1 MSFNKI
7 KLMAIM
13 WDSHEPILERASK
26 HVDMDITYYSSKD
39 LSSDD
44 DCLDKLI
51 SEMNDSD
58 IILLYRS
65 STDFW
70 DKLEDRINL
79 IKNNKKIVCFGSD
92 PTHWSL
98 TSVDHEIAI
107 TAFQYASNSGE
118 ENFIR
123 LFNFLGNKLCGMQV
137 EVLPP
142 VELPWQGIIH
152 PDCPGTVFSRTTDY
166 MQWYG
171 KDRTQPWVG
180 IIASRPVWAM
190 DGCAVECNLLRD
202 LENLGINV
210 ILIFTTFSKDISKGA
225 LSVSEAAEKYFM
237 LDNIPL
243 VNAVVKFTTAFVG
256 GNTYGD
262 DAQASIGGEE
272 ILSLLDVPV
281 YQPVVLSRMSV
292 EEWRNSLGLTSD
304 ITWQIVFPEFEGII
318 EPLVIGSDKGYST
331 IDSDLRIV
339 LEERS
344 RKIAQRVAK
353 QINLQRK
360 SNSEKKVLIFLNNFP
375 CAGVEANIGAA
386 AGLDSLESVSDILKR
401 MKEEGYTVDAP
412 ENGKE
417 LIELILERKAYSE
430 FRWTTIQEI
439 IKCGGAIHRMPVEE
453 YNDYFKTLPESTQ
466 ADVINFWGEPPGM
479 GMVFENE
486 IVITGVSFGN
496 VIVAVQPKRGCYG
509 SRCDGEVCKILHD
522 PLCPPTHQFLATY
535 HYFEEIWGADV
546 IIHTGTHGSMEWTP
560 GKGVGMTETCYPDI
574 CIGTSPHLY
583 IYNSNNPPEGIVA
596 KRRSYATLIDHLQM
610 TMTRVELYDEYSD
623 LENLLSE
630 YNTACTNPVHSEQ
643 LKEQIIALASNL
655 FKELEFN
662 DDIPL
667 KDCVKICHDA
677 LSRIRNSQMNLGLH
691 TFGRIPIGDERCEV
705 INSIVRYGEEHDSIR
720 DCVADIMGLDLSTLY
735 ADQGE
740 INEKYQTSNGA
751 LIEEIGIKTRDIVKL
766 ILAGFD
772 TSSAV
777 TSVMTKAN
785 DIQISAF
792 GKFIDEIKDIDE
804 RLNDSC
810 EMDALLRGLNGRRI
824 SPGPAGPI
832 TRGRYDILPT
842 GRNFYSM
849 DPFSVPSTTAWKVGM
864 RLADGIIE
872 KYLHESGEIPE
883 SIAFFWTMGE
893 IISTG
898 GEMMSQLLYLLGVKP
913 KWGLDGRV
921 KDIEIIPLEELKWPR
936 IDITVNVSC
945 ILRDNLMNCIDLI
958 DSAVRAV
965 AELDE
970 PLDKNYVRK
979 HTLESITS
987 GMDADDA
994 LTRMFGAPPGS
1005 YISGVNLAVF
1015 ASSWKEDKDLAEI
1028 FVKAKGYGYGN
1039 SRNGKPMF
1047 EQFASSLSRVNVT
1060 FDKVSSDEGDILA
1073 CGGHFSNVGGLTVAA
1088 RYLSGTDVKA
1098 YYGDTRDPRDISVNT
1113 LADEIRRVMRTKVL
1127 NPAWIEG
1134 MKQHGYKG
1142 AGDIMKKISRL
1153 YGWEASTK
1161 EVDDWI
1167 FDEVTATFVSD
1178 PEMRQFFKD
1187 NNPYALEEIARRLL
1201 EANSRGLW
1209 NTDNDTLQ
1217 DLQNVYLDLESV
1229 LEDLSGDGEYQGGSI
1244 DIFTSSDISSWN
1256 SNMANASDIVSRVKK
1271 NQIKPENTDNKS

>member
-1 MSFNKI
+1 MNSNRI
-7 KLMAIM
+7 KLMTIM
-13 WDSHEPILERASK
+13 WDSHGPIIERASK
-26 HVDMDITYYSSKD
+26 HVDMDITYYSPKK
-39 LSSDD
+39 LSEDD

-51 SEMNDSD
+51 SEMNHSD

-70 DKLEDRINL
+70 NKFEEKMNSV
-79 IKNNKKIVCFGSD
+79 KNDQKIVCFGSD

-98 TSVDHEIAI
+98 TSVDRDVAL
-107 TAFQYASNSGE
+107 TAFQYVSNSGE

-123 LFNFLGNKLCGMQV
+123 LFNFLGNSLCGMQA
-137 EVLPP
+137 EILPP

-152 PDCPGTVFSRTTDY
+152 PDSLDVVFSSIQEY

-171 KDRTQPWVG
+171 KDRSKPWVG

-190 DGCAVECNLLRD
+190 DGCAVECSLLRD

-210 ILIFTTFSKDISKGA
+210 VLIFTTFSKDSSKGT
-225 LSVSEAAEKYFM
+225 LSVSEAIERYFT
-237 LDNIPL
+237 LDNEPF
-243 VNAVVKFTTAFVG
+243 VNAVIKFTTAFVG
-256 GNTYGD
+256 GTIYGD
-262 DAQASIGGEE
+262 DSQASVKGEE

-292 EEWRNSLGLTSD
+292 EEWQTSPGLTSD
-304 ITWQIVFPEFEGII
+304 ITWQIAFPEFEGII
-318 EPLVIGSDKGYST
+318 EPLVIGSNRGYST
-331 IDSDLRIV
+331 DDLDIRV
-339 LEERS
+339 VVSERS
-344 RKIAQRVAK
+344 RRIAQRVAK
-353 QINLQRK
+353 QISLQRK

-386 AGLDSLESVSDILKR
+386 AGLDSLESVADILKC
-401 MKEEGYTVDAP
+401 MKEEGYAVDVP
-412 ENGKE
+412 ESGKE

-439 IKCGGAIHRMPVEE
+439 IKCGGAVYRMSVDE
-453 YNDYFKTLPESTQ
+453 YNDYFKTLPQATQ
-466 ADVINFWGEPPGM
+466 DDVINSWGEPPGV
-479 GMVFENE
+479 GMVFEND

-535 HYFEEIWGADV
+535 HYFEDVWGADV
-546 IIHTGTHGSMEWTP
+546 IVHTGTHGSMEWTP

-574 CIGTSPHLY
+574 CMGTSPHLY

-596 KRRSYATLIDHLQM
+596 KRRSYATLMDHLQM
-610 TMTRVELYDEYSD
+610 TMTRVELYDKYTD
-623 LENLLSE
+623 LENLLAE
-630 YNTACTNPVHSEQ
+630 YNVACMNPVHSEQ
-643 LKEQIIALASNL
+643 LKEQIISLASNV
-655 FKELEFN
+655 FNELEFKS
-662 DDIPL
+662 DISL
-667 KDCVKICHDA
+667 KECVKICHES
-677 LSRIRNSQMNLGLH
+677 LSCVRNSQMNVGLH
-691 TFGRIPIGDERCEV
+691 TFGRIPVGDERCEV
-705 INSIVRYGEEHDSIR
+705 VNSIVRYGEEHNSIR
-720 DCVADIMGLDLSTLY
+720 DCVADIMGLDLSSLY

-740 INEKYQTSNGA
+740 INDKYQISNGA
-751 LIEEIGIKTRDIVKL
+751 LIEEISIKTLEIVKL
-766 ILAGFD
+766 VLEGCDAQ
-772 TSSAV
+772 SAV
-777 TSVMTKAN
+777 KSVMN
-785 DIQISAF
+785 DADNSQISAF
-792 GKFIDEIKDIDE
+792 NKFIDEIKDIDE
-804 RLNDSC
+804 RLNNSC
-810 EMDALLRGLNGRRI
+810 EMDALLKGLNGRRI
-824 SPGPAGPI
+824 LPGPAGPI

-842 GRNFYSM
+842 GRNFFSM

-864 RLADGIIE
+864 KLADGVIE
-872 KYLHESGEIPE
+872 KYLSESGEIPE
-883 SIAFFWTMGE
+883 NIAFFWTMGE

-913 KWGLDGRV
+913 KWGPDGRV
-921 KDIEIIPLEELKWPR
+921 KDIEIIPLNELKWPR

-970 PLDKNYVRK
+970 PLDKNFVRK

-987 GMDADDA
+987 GTDTDDA
-994 LTRMFGAPPGS
+994 LARMFGAPPGS

-1028 FVKAKGYGYGN
+1028 FVKSKGYGYG
-1039 SRNGKPMF
+1039 SDRNGKPMF

-1073 CGGHFSNVGGLTVAA
+1073 CGGHFSNVGGLTIAA

-1098 YYGDTRDPRDISVNT
+1098 YYGDTRDPRYISVNT

-1142 AGDIMKKISRL
+1142 AGDIMKKITRL

-1209 NTDNDTLQ
+1209 NTDENTLQ
-1217 DLQNVYLDLESV
+1217 DLQNVYLDLESS
-1229 LEDLSGDGEYQGGSI
+1229 LEDLSGDGEYQGSSI
-1244 DIFTSSDISSWN
+1244 DIFTASDVSAWN
-1256 SNMANASDIVSRVKK
+1256 SNISNASEIVSKVKK
-1271 NQIKPENTDNKS
+1271 YKSGKDK